1 MLFGSSN
8 VVLGGGSNFKITAT
22 GGLTVGNAGSEKV
35 KTTGNIRVR
44 NSEGAVNA
52 SALGQTGNAGAIRLE
67 ANKVRFVTPDAQTPY
82 KVALNAKAGTT
93 NGTEGRIEVLGVA
106 QATQVTATGGINVN
120 AIMKVDGGSSLLN
133 TDEGDYG
140 RITLNGVTCQRRTTN
155 VSDFLVYANCVTTGT
170 SSDLDKA
177 PASVANSAL
186 ATRSGTD
193 TRIHLHV
200 FNTRADYQSYF
211 SHSSTLPG
219 AGETWEASG
228 TTPNIYTSVWEKSP
242 SDGVISS
249 EATLKEVTIHEGRH
263 AFEILL
269 DSPVNQKIRAS
280 TRHMYSETSWF

>member
-1 MLFGSSN
+1 M
-8 VVLGGGSNFKITAT
+8 VLGGGSNFKITAT

-44 NSEGAVNA
+44 NSEDTVNA

-82 KVALNAKAGTT
+82 KAALNAKAGTT
-93 NGTEGRIEVLGVA
+93 NGTGGRIEVLGAA
-106 QATQVTATGGINVN
+106 QVTQVTATGGINVN